1 LSCLWNVF
9 FFFFLKG
16 IPNSEGVGEG
26 GGGGDQERQSV
37 TSMTEAH
44 KFKLLEGQ
52 HRTPCNVEICI

>member
-1 LSCLWNVF
+1 MG
-9 FFFFLKG
+9 KG
-16 IPNSEGVGEG
+16 GRERE
-26 GGGGDQERQSV
+26 QEKQSV